1 MNGIILD
8 LIVLIGFNDYL
19 VSLNTK
25 TIVMQNSRRKFLQ
38 NVGIAIA
45 GVSLQPKVLWS
56 KENIIAKKKMLIGIQ
71 LYSVREDMY
80 KNPLGTLTALANMG
94 YKNVEHANYVNGK
107 FYGYPAQEFKKV
119 LDGLG
124 LHMPSGHTVMNPK
137 DFDTSKNDFTDTWKK
152 TVADAATMGQ
162 EYVISPWMDEKA
174 RSSYDGLM
182 KQLEQ
187 FNKCGEL
194 CKTHGMKFGYHNHNF
209 EFTEKVNG
217 EIIYDLILTHTD
229 PDKVMQ
235 QLDFG
240 NMYGAGA
247 RGADWIK
254 KYPGRFA
261 SLHVKDEIKAEKG
274 EMNDGYESTT
284 LGDGVVDPKA
294 ISLLAKEIGGS
305 HHFIIEQESYQKL
318 TPLEAAKLDLERMKT
333 WNI

>member
-1 MNGIILD
+1 
-8 LIVLIGFNDYL
+8 
-19 VSLNTK
+19 
-25 TIVMQNSRRKFLQ
+25 MQNSRRKFLQ
-38 NVGIAIA
+38 NVGLAIA

-71 LYSVREDMY
+71 LYSVRADMM
-80 KNPLGTLTALANMG
+80 KNPLATLTALANMG
-94 YKNVEHANYVNGK
+94 YQHVEHANYVNGK
-107 FYGYPAQEFKKV
+107 FYGYTASEFKKL

-124 LHMPSGHTVMNPK
+124 LHMPSGHTVMNPTHW
-137 DFDTSKNDFTDTWKK
+137 DASKNDFTDTWKK
-152 TVADAATMGQ
+152 TVEDAATMGQ
-162 EYVISPWMDEKA
+162 SYVISPWMDEKA

-194 CKTHGMKFGYHNHNF
+194 CKAHGMKFGYHNHNF

-247 RGADWIK
+247 RGA
-254 KYPGRFA
+254 
-261 SLHVKDEIKAEKG
+261 
-274 EMNDGYESTT
+274 
-284 LGDGVVDPKA
+284 
-294 ISLLAKEIGGS
+294 ISGS
-305 HHFIIEQESYQKL
+305 PSRRR
-318 TPLEAAKLDLERMKT
+318 PAR
-333 WNI
+333 